1 MPDKAEQD
9 GLIRSF
15 MFASLCAPGKEEH
28 NITLDLLLPP
38 SLVRL
43 RCFCSFYSVRDG
55 DDFDESND
63 GDMMTL
69 MVVTM

>member
-15 MFASLCAPGKEEH
+15 MCASLCAPGKDEH
-28 NITLDLLLPP
+28 NITLDLLVPS

-43 RCFCSFYSVRDG
+43 CCFCSFYSVCDG
-55 DDFDESND
+55 GDFDESND
-63 GDMMTL
+63 DDMITL
-69 MVVTM
+69 MVVTT